1 MNKDR
6 RISENIPPFSQISTA
21 SRNMALIIL
30 SQKLYVFPNTIKHPY
45 GRSGESV
52 LIISAYTKDKGG
64 TSEEIPPVAY
74 SIFRIQRRVEEN
86 ISNRLQYCL
95 CLVSLNTVV
104 NQNLLRF
111 LDLLRGNSGLSRG

>member
-1 MNKDR
+1 
-6 RISENIPPFSQISTA
+6 
-21 SRNMALIIL
+21 MALIIL

-74 SIFRIQRRVEEN
+74 SIFRIQRRIKEN
-86 ISNRLQYCL
+86 ICQSELAPLFGFAPGKFRTLQG
-95 CLVSLNTVV
+95 LNPCGIHTPGI
-104 NQNLLRF
+104 QLGGTRTT
-111 LDLLRGNSGLSRG
+111 SRPV